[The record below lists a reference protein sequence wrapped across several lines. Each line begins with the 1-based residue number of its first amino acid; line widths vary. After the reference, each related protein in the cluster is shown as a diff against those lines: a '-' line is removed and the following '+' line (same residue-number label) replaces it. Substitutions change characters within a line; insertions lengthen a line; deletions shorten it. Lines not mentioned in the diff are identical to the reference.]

1 MRLNIAQDVARGLAH
16 LHEHKIIF
24 QVFKSSNIFS
34 DDQGNAKIS
43 YFDLTW
49 TSQGEDLADVFTK
62 MVETT
67 GYAAPEC
74 SSTTRKSRT
83 GEETFGGDAPV
94 LCRGKCFKPKSDTW
108 SYGVFLYELITGRAP
123 LDMNRP
129 QNEQKLLEWVKPHVD
144 SKRFEL
150 ITDTRLKGN
159 YPPKQVHMLSRIANK
174 CLAKNP
180 NSRPNMSKVLKMVN
194 KIIVPS
200 QVNCPAPPLKSPA
213 PVIAHKLKNGFI
225 CTNKGRKTICL
236 PRIHPSKL

>member
-1 MRLNIAQDVARGLAH
+1 
-16 LHEHKIIF
+16 
-24 QVFKSSNIFS
+24 
-34 DDQGNAKIS
+34 
-43 YFDLTW
+43 
-49 TSQGEDLADVFTK
+49 

-74 SSTTRKSRT
+74 S
-83 GEETFGGDAPV
+83 
-94 LCRGKCFKPKSDTW
+94 RGKSLTPKSDTW

-129 QNEQKLLEWVKPHVD
+129 QNEQKLLEWAKPHVD

-159 YPPKQVHMLSRIANK
+159 YPTKEVHMLSRIANK

-180 NSRPNMSKVLKMVN
+180 NSRPKMSKVLEMVN
-194 KIIVPS
+194 KIIVLS
-200 QVNCPAPPLKSPA
+200 QANCPAPPLKSLA

-236 PRIHPSKL
+236 PRMHPSKLLKSCFNRFKKDNHTPGHSIEPSFSHLLTQ